1 MLASGV
7 NGIMMMVNEH
17 TYQFSQSGEPW
28 LWPFVPYT
36 INMLSVFTKFTNKF
50 PFEQEDYI

>member
-7 NGIMMMVNEH
+7 NGRMMMVNEH